1 LNSINTVTILAV
13 FLAGTILIG
22 YGVTPLREQKVYSS
36 SSSET
41 NDEINPKSKIT
52 ASGESTNNICS
63 PSAINSDLSDSSCS
77 DDDGITPTP
86 SPETISLNFI
96 ECSGNFPLNTIVHC
110 TVEDTGITDLD
121 CFVADPEISGGD
133 NVGDCTTNTGLH
145 LECVIPPQPGVF
157 QCNVL
162 E

>member
-1 LNSINTVTILAV
+1 LNSINTLILAAI
-13 FLAGTILIG
+13 LAGTILTSSE
-22 YGVTPLREQKVYSS
+22 VTPSQEHKVYSS

-41 NDEINPKSKIT
+41 DDEINQKPKIT

-63 PSAINSDLSDSSCS
+63 PSAINSDLSDSSCF
-77 DDDGITPTP
+77 DDDGTTPTP

-121 CFVADPEISGGD
+121 CVVADPEISGGD
-133 NVGDCTTNTGLH
+133 NVGVCTTNTGLH

-157 QCNVL
+157 QCKVL